1 MRLVNI
7 TAFLW
12 VIVAT
17 ALPLTVARGGNG
29 QATRLVETTTTTTT
43 DNASAVGT
51 LSVTGQATETQAPNM
66 AMISTGV
73 STINLT
79 AEQSLTEN
87 SDIMESIMTV
97 LKVDFGIN
105 ETNIQTTSF
114 SINAE
119 YDYRYPEEG
128 GGGGPTLIGY
138 RVTNLLSVKIMNLD
152 DLGLILDALVVAGSN
167 QMGGISFGIDD
178 PDESLWNSA
187 RQKAVVNAKAKADL
201 FAAAAGL
208 TVGRVLT
215 MTEPGALQYQGDKGA
230 MDAPMYSDEAR
241 VPVAS
246 GESQITAAI
255 HVVYEVVPQVA

>member
-17 ALPLTVARGGNG
+17 AIPLTVARGGEDG
-29 QATRLVETTTTTTT
+29 TRFVETQTTTTTT
-43 DNASAVGT
+43 DDAPAVGT

-73 STINLT
+73 STIQLT
-79 AEQSLTEN
+79 AEESLTEN
-87 SDIMESIMTV
+87 SDVMERIMTV

-105 ETNIQTTSF
+105 ETDIQTTSF

-119 YDYRYPEEG
+119 YDYRYNEE
-128 GGGGPTLIGY
+128 GGGPTLIGY

-167 QMGGISFGIDD
+167 QLGGISFGIDD

-187 RQKAVVNAKAKADL
+187 RQKAVGNAKVKADL
-201 FAAAAGL
+201 YAAAAGL

-230 MDAPMYSDEAR
+230 MDAPMYSEAAR

-246 GESQITAAI
+246 GESQITATI
-255 HVVYEVVPQVA
+255 HVVYEVLPQVA